1 MSLVNQAIG
10 QSYLMSESNGRPSI
24 GVSSCLMGQPVRF
37 DGNHKESHLVTEYLK
52 DLFNLV
58 PICPEV
64 AIGMGVP
71 RQPIRLMKREKGA
84 VRALGVRDAALDVT
98 DALRNFA
105 DDIAPTLATFS
116 GYIFK
121 KDSPS
126 CGVFG
131 VKLYGSEGMPA
142 KKGRGIFA
150 EQVLRANPNMPV
162 EEEGRL
168 NDLELKDNFIKRV
181 FIYHEWQSRVRQG
194 LSCHSFEEFHRIHK
208 FTLLAHDQPCYR
220 RLGKY
225 VADGTKNELNKRS
238 EYYIAEFMKALK
250 IIPTVDQNINVIMH
264 IMGFLKR
271 DITASD
277 KAELIRTIEKYRA
290 GDVSKDVPL
299 TLISHHLKNHPNHY
313 LTSQHYLSH
322 GMPI

>member
-1 MSLVNQAIG
+1 MSWVNQTNDE
-10 QSYLMSESNGRPSI
+10 SYLMSESNRRPSI
-24 GVSSCLMGQPVRF
+24 GVSSCLMGQSVRF
-37 DGNHKESHLVTEYLK
+37 DGNHKKSNLVTEHLN
-52 DLFNLV
+52 DRFNLV

-71 RQPIRLMKREKGA
+71 RQPIRLMKRENGT
-84 VRALGVRDAALDVT
+84 VRAQGVRDSALDVT
-98 DALRNFA
+98 DQLRNFA
-105 DDIAPTLATFS
+105 DDIAPTIATFS

-131 VKLYGSEGMPA
+131 VKLYGKEGMPA
-142 KKGRGIFA
+142 RNGRGIFS
-150 EQVLRANPNMPV
+150 EQVLLSNPNMPV

-168 NDLELKDNFIKRV
+168 NDLELRDNFIKRV
-181 FIYHEWQSRVRQG
+181 SVYHDWQSRVRQG
-194 LSCHSFEEFHRIHK
+194 LTCHSFEEFHRIHK
-208 FTLLAHDQPCYR
+208 FTLLAHDQSCYR

-225 VADGTKNELNKRS
+225 VADCKKNELNKSS
-238 EYYIAEFMKALK
+238 EYYIAEFMDALK
-250 IIPTVDQNINVIMH
+250 VIPTVDQNINVIMH
-264 IMGFLKR
+264 VMGFLKR
-271 DITASD
+271 DITSSH
-277 KAELIRTIEKYRA
+277 KAELIRAMEKYRT

-313 LTSQHYLSH
+313 LASQHYLNH